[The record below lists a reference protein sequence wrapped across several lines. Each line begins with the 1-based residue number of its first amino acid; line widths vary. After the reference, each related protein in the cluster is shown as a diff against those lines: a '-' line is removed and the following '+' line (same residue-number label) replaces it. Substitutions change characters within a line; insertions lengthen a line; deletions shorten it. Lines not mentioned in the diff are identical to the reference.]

1 MKIAKLL
8 TWHWGSLEDRE
19 WPFADAV
26 LLTGESGSGKSTL
39 LDAIQTVLTAAHQ
52 HVVQFNIGQD
62 ESTQSRRGGKEPR
75 TLAAYAL
82 GQQADGVYLRTRST
96 SYAGIVFEASEHAG
110 EQVEPFTALVGVE
123 AFEDGRR
130 AVLQGTPQFFI
141 VRRTLSLD
149 HLARRVGEALAPSPL
164 PLKELY
170 VQLQHRLQAHAEKA
184 VAVVQRFPDKGG
196 YLQHLYGALTGK
208 TAVGEHDATRAA
220 KSLVK
225 AMAYKEL
232 GNVNDLVR
240 DEILEPHDFSKDLD
254 KMRELMRSIASLKL
268 EAERLALN
276 LERLGAASASA
287 DQALDEARRFVT
299 TTIAHALRTRSEAQ
313 DELASVQRQIAA
325 QGRKQAQLQEK
336 LASLGAQEDQL
347 REQLRVVDK
356 RLDDSDVAGEKQAL
370 ENQIRLHSDQFRL
383 HWGRVQEVV
392 RGISAMATQL
402 EQLMALD
409 LSVVPALAV
418 AVEVLRPA
426 ALRILQSWPAMADAY
441 GRSATLDVV
450 LPAFELEA
458 FDAQL
463 AALRQGIHDDDASV
477 QGAVLQALTDVNMQL
492 NQLKDDIEQCDAEL
506 RRLQSGRVQGPKD
519 AHDAVALIER
529 EIPSAHPHLLAQL
542 VEPSPGTRWQN
553 AIEGYMGGD
562 RFAIIVEAG
571 MEAQCARLVKQHY
584 RIRSPKVVQGRKAM
598 EDTEGRQLEARSVL
612 HELICQHS
620 VAYAFL
626 LAQYGRVRKV
636 NTEEE
641 LARTPQGLM
650 EEGLGSRGYGMFAC
664 RAPDGELAFGEA
676 ARQRRR
682 QWCEDELK
690 RLASQTRVLDALRQ
704 SLLAITRMFNGAVFS
719 PLTPLVLAVL
729 ESQVQH
735 AHADQAL
742 KALDLSAIDALL
754 AEQSELKARISGVT
768 RQRDEELKQVGA
780 TDKEIAELRRREKV
794 LIERLPDLEIAC
806 TNATVWA
813 SRFVGAVPA
822 LATEAQLLEESWKL
836 AGELE
841 ISVDALRHRVQSLRD
856 GLPRTLRELAQA
868 VGVYLSGARD
878 DSERVVWVDAP
889 RSVDRLE
896 ELLPLVE
903 RTRAAIFE
911 QTQRQRAIGLADNA
925 RALREAEGQFN
936 HVFTSSF
943 CFKVRDDVKQ
953 GALTLQRLNRH
964 LQDIRFGS
972 DTFRLEWDW
981 VPRMQKVQEFFEAV
995 EGAVE
1000 GLEHDGG
1007 SIFNSSMLTDEQ
1019 HATAKEIRGL
1029 LLANDQGAS
1038 ERALRELA
1046 DYRNYRR
1053 YDILR
1058 TSPVGTTRLSTW
1070 GTGSGGELET
1080 PFYVVRSAVLAHA
1093 LGHFGRDRREAP
1105 ALRLMLS
1112 DEAFSKMDETRSRNV
1127 LQFLSQTLGLQL
1139 VVAMPTSKS
1148 GAVKPEFDKE
1158 FTFSKVMARRAG
1170 EGLQEL
1176 FISEAQ
1182 EKTFNRPALARL
1194 WGTHAEQAREA
1205 ARAHWQAAKLVA
1217 QVPQPTMPLASP
1229 SMELQV
1235 PDPVAEE
1242 SEAHQANSGPR
1253 P

>member
-8 TWHWGSLEDRE
+8 TLQWGSLEDRE
-19 WPFADAV
+19 WQFADTV

-82 GQQADGVYLRTRST
+82 GQQADGVFLRARST
-96 SYAGIVFEASEHAG
+96 SYAGIVFEASEQAG
-110 EQVEPFTALVGVE
+110 EQAEPFTALVGVE
-123 AFEDGRR
+123 AFEDGKR
-130 AVLQGTPQFFI
+130 AVIQGLPQFFI
-141 VRRTLSLD
+141 VRRRLSLE
-149 HLARRVGEALAPSPL
+149 HLTRRAGDALLTSPI

-170 VQLQHRLQAHAEKA
+170 VQLQHRLQAGVDKSAT
-184 VAVVQRFPDKGG
+184 VVQRFPDKGG
-196 YLQHLYGALTGK
+196 YLQHLYGALMGK

-276 LERLGAASASA
+276 LERLDAAQASA
-287 DQALDEARRFVT
+287 DQVLDEARRFVT
-299 TTIAHALRTRSEAQ
+299 TTIAHALRARSEAQ
-313 DELASVQRQIAA
+313 DDMASVQRQIAT
-325 QGRKQAQLQEK
+325 QDRKQAQLQEK
-336 LASLGAQEDQL
+336 LASLEAQETQL
-347 REQLRVVDK
+347 REQLRVVEK
-356 RLDDSDVAGEKQAL
+356 RLDDSDVAREKIAL
-370 ENQIRLHSDQFRL
+370 ENQIRLQSDQFRL
-383 HWGRVQEVV
+383 HWSHVQDAA
-392 RGISAMATQL
+392 RGIGEMVVQL
-402 EQLMALD
+402 EQLLALD
-409 LSVVPALAV
+409 LSAVPALAS
-418 AVEVLRPA
+418 AVETLRPIA
-426 ALRILQSWPAMADAY
+426 QQILKPWPAMAQAY
-441 GRSATLDVV
+441 AREGTLDME
-450 LPAFELEA
+450 LPAFELEV

-463 AALRQGIHDDDASV
+463 AALRSGIHDGETSV
-477 QGAVLQALTDVNMQL
+477 QGAVLHALTEVGVRL
-492 NQLKDDIEQCDAEL
+492 NQLKDDTEQRDAEL
-506 RRLQSGRVQGPKD
+506 RRLQSGKVQGPTD
-519 AHDAVALIER
+519 AHNAVALIER
-529 EIPSAHPHLLAQL
+529 EIPSARPHLLAQL
-542 VEPSPGTRWQN
+542 VEPRPGTRWQN

-571 MEAQCARLVKQHY
+571 MEARCTRLVKQY
-584 RIRSPKVVQGRKAM
+584 WRVRSPKVVQGRKAM
-598 EDTEGRQLEARSVL
+598 DDTEGRQLEGRAML
-612 HELICQHS
+612 HELICRHP
-620 VAYAFL
+620 VAQAFL
-626 LAQYGRVRKV
+626 IAQYGRVRKV
-636 NTEEE
+636 DSEEE

-690 RLASQTRVLDALRQ
+690 RVVSETRAMEDLRR
-704 SLLAITRMFNGAVFS
+704 SLQAITRMFNGPVFT

-735 AHADQAL
+735 THAEQAL
-742 KALDLSAIDALL
+742 NALNLSAIDPLLTEQKDLNSRIDAVRGRHSDDTEQMGGTKLALAAL
-754 AEQSELKARISGVT
+754 HKREAELKARLP
-768 RQRDEELKQVGA
+768 EL
-780 TDKEIAELRRREKV
+780 DIN
-794 LIERLPDLEIAC
+794 C

-813 SRFVGAVPA
+813 SRFAGAVPA
-822 LATEAQLLEESWKL
+822 LATELQLLDEAQAL
-836 AGELE
+836 ADEPETSL
-841 ISVDALRHRVQSLRD
+841 DALRHRVQSLRE

-868 VGVYLSGARD
+868 VGAYLSGARD
-878 DSERVVWVDAP
+878 DSERFAWIDPP

-903 RTRAAIFE
+903 RTRAAISE

-953 GALTLQRLNRH
+953 GALTLHRLNRH
-964 LQDIRFGS
+964 LQDIRFGT
-972 DTFRLEWDW
+972 DTFRLEWEW
-981 VPRMQKVQEFFEAV
+981 VPRMQKVQEFFDAV
-995 EGAVE
+995 ESAIE
-1000 GLEHDGG
+1000 GLEHDRG
-1007 SIFNSSMLTDEQ
+1007 SIFTSPRLTDEQ
-1019 HATAKEIRGL
+1019 RATAEEIRRL

-1158 FTFSKVMARRAG
+1158 FTFSKVMARRPSG
-1170 EGLQEL
+1170 TGYQEL

-1182 EKTFNRPALARL
+1182 EKTLNRPALAKL
-1194 WGTHAEQAREA
+1194 WSVHAEQAREA
-1205 ARAHWQAAKLVA
+1205 ARAQWQAAQQA
-1217 QVPQPTMPLASP
+1217 PQTRPPVNP
-1229 SMELQV
+1229 SESLQSYSAADENGFISHSRGQRQ
-1235 PDPVAEE
+1235 P
-1242 SEAHQANSGPR
+1242 
-1253 P
+1253 

>member
-19 WPFADAV
+19 WPFADSV

-82 GQQADGVYLRTRST
+82 GQQADGVFLRTRST
-96 SYAGIVFEASEHAG
+96 SYVGIVFEASEQVG
-110 EQVEPFTALVGVE
+110 EQAEPFTALVGVE

-130 AVLQGTPQFFI
+130 AILQGTAQFFI
-141 VRRTLSLD
+141 VRRALSMD
-149 HLARRVGEALAPSPL
+149 NLARRAGEVLTASPL
-164 PLKELY
+164 PLKDLY
-170 VQLQHRLQAHAEKA
+170 VQLQHRLQTHAEKS
-184 VAVVQRFPDKGG
+184 VATVQRFPDKGT
-196 YLQHLYGALTGK
+196 YLQHLYGALMGK

-268 EAERLALN
+268 EAERLVLN
-276 LERLGAASASA
+276 LERLDGAQTSA
-287 DQALDEARRFVT
+287 DQVIDEARRFVI
-299 TTIAHALRTRSEAQ
+299 TTIAHALRTRNETQ
-313 DELASVQRQIAA
+313 DELASVQRQIST
-325 QGRKQAQLQEK
+325 QDRKQTQLREK
-336 LASLGAQEDQL
+336 LDSLEAQETQL
-347 REQLRVVDK
+347 REQLRGVDK
-356 RLDDSDVAGEKQAL
+356 RLDDSDVAREKHAL
-370 ENQIRLHSDQFRL
+370 ENQIRLQVDQFRL
-383 HWGRVQEVV
+383 HWGRVQDAA
-392 RGISAMATQL
+392 RSIGGMTTQL
-402 EQLMALD
+402 EQLLALD
-409 LSVVPALAV
+409 LSALPALAA
-418 AVEVLRPA
+418 AVQALHPA
-426 ALRILQSWPAMADAY
+426 AQQVLKPWPVMAQAYARDAK
-441 GRSATLDVV
+441 LDVV

-458 FDAQL
+458 FDTQL
-463 AALRQGIHDDDASV
+463 TNLRQGLHDGETSV
-477 QGAVLQALTDVNMQL
+477 QGAVLQALTDVGIQL
-492 NQLKDDIEQCDAEL
+492 NQLEDDIEQRDAEL
-506 RRLQSGRVQGPKD
+506 RRLQSGRSQGPKD

-529 EIPSAHPHLLAQL
+529 ELPSARPHLLAQL
-542 VEPSPGTRWQN
+542 VEPRPGTLWQN

-571 MEAQCARLVKQHY
+571 MEARCARLVKQHY
-584 RIRSPKVVQGRKAM
+584 RVRSPKVVQGRKAM
-598 EDTEGRQLEARSVL
+598 EDTENRQLEVRSVL
-612 HELICQHS
+612 HELVCQHP
-620 VAYAFL
+620 VAHAFL
-626 LAQYGRVRKV
+626 MAQYGRVRKV
-636 NTEEE
+636 DTEEE

-682 QWCEDELK
+682 QWCEDELQ
-690 RLASQTRVLDALRQ
+690 RLAKETHTLQSLRQ
-704 SLLAITRMFNGAVFS
+704 SLLAITRMFNGPVFT

-729 ESQVQH
+729 ESQSQH
-735 AHADQAL
+735 AHAEQAL
-742 KALDLSAIDALL
+742 KALDLSAIDELL
-754 AEQSELKARISGVT
+754 AEQKNLKTRIGSVT
-768 RQRDEELKQVGA
+768 GQRDEELKQVGA
-780 TDKEIAELRRREKV
+780 TDKELVELHRREKT
-794 LIERLPDLEIAC
+794 LAERLPDLDVAC
-806 TNATVWA
+806 TNAMVWA
-813 SRFVGAVPA
+813 SRFAGAAPT
-822 LATEAQLLEESWKL
+822 LATEPQLLSEAQTLAAESETSL
-836 AGELE
+836 
-841 ISVDALRHRVQSLRD
+841 DALRHRVQSLRE

-868 VGVYLSGARD
+868 VGTYLSGARD
-878 DSERVVWVDAP
+878 DSERFTWTDPP

-896 ELLPLVE
+896 ELLPLIE
-903 RTRAAIFE
+903 RTRTAIAE
-911 QTQRQRAIGLADNA
+911 QAQRQRAIGLADNA
-925 RALREAEGQFN
+925 RALREAESQFN

-964 LQDIRFGS
+964 LQGIRFGS
-972 DTFRLEWDW
+972 DTFKLEWDW

-995 EGAVE
+995 ESAVE
-1000 GLEHDGG
+1000 ALEQDHS
-1007 SIFNSSMLTDEQ
+1007 SIFTSARLTDEQ
-1019 HATAKEIRGL
+1019 RATAEEIRRL

-1093 LGHFGRDRREAP
+1093 LGHFGGDRREAP

-1158 FTFSKVMARRAG
+1158 FTFSKVMARRDG
-1170 EGLQEL
+1170 QEL

-1182 EKTFNRPALARL
+1182 EKTLNRPALARL
-1194 WGTHAEQAREA
+1194 WSAHAEQAREA
-1205 ARAHWQAAKLVA
+1205 ARVNWVA
-1217 QVPQPTMPLASP
+1217 QENKDQVTVLAVEGTNDKPQS
-1229 SMELQV
+1229 
-1235 PDPVAEE
+1235 
-1242 SEAHQANSGPR
+1242 
-1253 P
+1253 

>member
-8 TWHWGSLEDRE
+8 TWNWGSLENRE
-19 WPFADAV
+19 WQFDDAV

-39 LDAIQTVLTAAHQ
+39 LDSIQTVLTAAHQ

-62 ESTQSRRGGKEPR
+62 ESTQRRRGGKEPR

-82 GQQADGVYLRTRST
+82 GQQADGVFLRNRST
-96 SYAGIVFEASEHAG
+96 SYTGIVFEASKQAG

-130 AVLQGTPQFFI
+130 AVLQGAPQFFI
-141 VRRTLSLD
+141 VRRALSLS
-149 HLARRVGEALAPSPL
+149 HLTRRAGEALTELPL

-170 VQLQHRLQAHAEKA
+170 VQLQHRLQAQANN
-184 VAVVQRFPDKGG
+184 VAALVQRFPDKGS
-196 YLQHLYGALTGK
+196 YLQHLYGVLMGK
-208 TAVGEHDATRAA
+208 TAVGELDATRAA
-220 KSLVK
+220 RSLVK

-276 LERLGAASASA
+276 LERLEAAQASA
-287 DQALDEARRFVT
+287 DEVLDEARRFVT

-313 DELASVQRQIAA
+313 DELASVHRQIAT
-325 QGRKQAQLQEK
+325 QDRKQKQLQEK
-336 LASLGAQEDQL
+336 LASFEAQETQL
-347 REQLRVVDK
+347 REQLRVVEK
-356 RLDDSDVAGEKQAL
+356 HLDDSDVAREKQAL
-370 ENQIRLHSDQFRL
+370 ENQIRLQADQFRL
-383 HWGRVQEVV
+383 HWGRVQEAAQ
-392 RGISAMATQL
+392 GIGQMVAQL
-402 EQLMALD
+402 EQLLALD
-409 LSVVPALAV
+409 LCAVPALAA
-418 AVEVLRPA
+418 AVETMRAPAQLILRP
-426 ALRILQSWPAMADAY
+426 WPAMARAY
-441 GRSATLDVV
+441 ARDGMLETE

-458 FDAQL
+458 FDAHL
-463 AALRQGIHDDDASV
+463 ATLRQGIHDDESSV
-477 QGAVLQALTDVNMQL
+477 QTAVLQALTDVGVQL
-492 NQLKDDIEQCDAEL
+492 NQLKDDTEQRDAEL
-506 RRLQSGRVQGPKD
+506 RRLQSGRTQGPRD

-529 EIPSAHPHLLAQL
+529 ELPSARPHLLAQL
-542 VEPSPGTRWQN
+542 VEPRPGTHWQN

-571 MEAQCARLVKQHY
+571 MEARCTRLVKQYY
-584 RIRSPKVVQGRKAM
+584 RVRSPKVVQGRKAM
-598 EDTEGRQLEARSVL
+598 EDTEGRQLDARAVL
-612 HELICQHS
+612 HELACTHP
-620 VAYAFL
+620 VAQAFL
-626 LAQYGRVRKV
+626 MAQYGRVRKV
-636 NTEEE
+636 DTEEE

-682 QWCEDELK
+682 QWCEDELR
-690 RLASQTRVLDALRQ
+690 RLASQARALETLRK
-704 SLLAITRMFNGAVFS
+704 SLLAITRMFNGPVFT
-719 PLTPLVLAVL
+719 PLTPLMLAVL
-729 ESQVQH
+729 ENQVQH
-735 AHADQAL
+735 AHAEQAL
-742 KALDLSAIDALL
+742 KVLDLSAIDALL
-754 AEQSELKARISGVT
+754 AEQKDLNGRIEGV
-768 RQRDEELKQVGA
+768 RAQHSDEKEQMGA
-780 TDKEIAELRRREKV
+780 TKLALGGLHKREAD
-794 LIERLPDLEIAC
+794 LETRLPDLDIAY

-813 SRFVGAVPA
+813 SRFADAVPA
-822 LATEAQLLEESWKL
+822 LATEPQLLDEAQAL
-836 AGELE
+836 AAEQE
-841 ISVDALRHRVQSLRD
+841 ISLDALRHRIQSLRE

-868 VGVYLSGARD
+868 VGTYLSGARD
-878 DSERVVWVDAP
+878 DSERFTWIDPP
-889 RSVDRLE
+889 RNMERLQ

-903 RTRAAIFE
+903 RSRAAIAE
-911 QTQRQRAIGLADNA
+911 QARRQRAIGLADNA

-972 DTFRLEWDW
+972 DTFKLEWDW
-981 VPRMQKVQEFFEAV
+981 VPRMQKIQEFFEAV

-1000 GLEHDGG
+1000 GLEHDRG
-1007 SIFNSSMLTDEQ
+1007 SIFTSTRLTDEQ
-1019 HATAKEIRGL
+1019 RATAEEIRRL

-1158 FTFSKVMARRAG
+1158 FTFSKVMAHRPSG
-1170 EGLQEL
+1170 EGFQEY

-1182 EKTFNRPALARL
+1182 EKTLNRPALARL
-1194 WGTHAEQAREA
+1194 WNVHAEQAREA
-1205 ARAHWQAAKLVA
+1205 ARAQWVA
-1217 QVPQPTMPLASP
+1217 QQTPTSAD
-1229 SMELQV
+1229 E
-1235 PDPVAEE
+1235 D
-1242 SEAHQANSGPR
+1242 AHGRFR

>member
-82 GQQADGVYLRTRST
+82 GQQADGVFLRTRST
-96 SYAGIVFEASEHAG
+96 SYAGIVFEASEQAG
-110 EQVEPFTALVGVE
+110 EQAEPFTALVGVE

-141 VRRTLSLD
+141 VRRALSLD
-149 HLARRVGEALAPSPL
+149 HLARRTGEVLTASPL

-170 VQLQHRLQAHAEKA
+170 VQLQHRLQIHADKA
-184 VAVVQRFPDKGG
+184 AVVVQRFPDKGG
-196 YLQHLYGALTGK
+196 YLQHLYGALMGK

-220 KSLVK
+220 RSLVK

-276 LERLGAASASA
+276 LERLDTAQASA
-287 DQALDEARRFVT
+287 DQVMDEARRFVT
-299 TTIAHALRTRSEAQ
+299 TTIAHALRTRREAQ
-313 DELASVQRQIAA
+313 DEMASVQRQIAT
-325 QGRKQAQLQEK
+325 QDKKQTQLQEK
-336 LASLGAQEDQL
+336 LASLEAQETQL
-347 REQLRVVDK
+347 REQLRGVDK
-356 RLDDSDVAGEKQAL
+356 RLDDSDVAREKQAL
-370 ENQIRLHSDQFRL
+370 ENQIRLQADQFRL
-383 HWGRVQEVV
+383 HWGHVQEAA
-392 RGISAMATQL
+392 RGIGGMAAQL
-402 EQLMALD
+402 EQLLALD
-409 LSVVPALAV
+409 LSAVPALAA
-418 AVEVLRPA
+418 AVQALRPA
-426 ALRILQSWPAMADAY
+426 AQQVLKPWPVMAQAYARDAM
-441 GRSATLDVV
+441 LDVV

-458 FDAQL
+458 FDTQL
-463 AALRQGIHDDDASV
+463 VSLRQGLHDGEPSV
-477 QGAVLQALTDVNMQL
+477 QGAVLQALTDVGLQL
-492 NQLKDDIEQCDAEL
+492 KQLKDDTEQRDAEL
-506 RRLQSGRVQGPKD
+506 RRLQSGRAQGPKD

-529 EIPSAHPHLLAQL
+529 ELPSARPHLLAQL
-542 VEPSPGTRWQN
+542 VEPRPGTRWQN
-553 AIEGYMGGD
+553 AIEGYMGSD

-571 MEAQCARLVKQHY
+571 MEARCARLVRQHY
-584 RIRSPKVVQGRKAM
+584 RVRSPKVVQGRKAM
-598 EDTEGRQLEARSVL
+598 ADTEGRQWEAREAPAVL
-612 HELICQHS
+612 HELDCQHP
-620 VAYAFL
+620 VARAFL
-626 LAQYGRVRKV
+626 MAQYGRVRKV
-636 NTEEE
+636 DTEEE

-650 EEGLGSRGYGMFAC
+650 EEGMGSRGYGMFAC
-664 RAPDGELAFGEA
+664 RAPDGDLAFGEA

-682 QWCEDELK
+682 QWCEDELQ
-690 RLASQTRVLDALRQ
+690 RLVKETSALQTLRQ
-704 SLLAITRMFNGAVFS
+704 SLLAITRMFNGPVFT
-719 PLTPLVLAVL
+719 PLTPLLLAVL
-729 ESQVQH
+729 ESQSQH
-735 AHADQAL
+735 AHAERAF
-742 KALDLSAIDALL
+742 KALDLSAIDELL
-754 AEQSELKARISGVT
+754 AEQKSLKTRISSVT
-768 RQRDEELKQVGA
+768 GHRDEELKQVGA
-780 TDKEIAELRRREKV
+780 TDKELVELRRREKT
-794 LIERLPDLEIAC
+794 LAERLPDLDIAC
-806 TNATVWA
+806 ANATVWA
-813 SRFVGAVPA
+813 SRFADAVPTLVTESQLLDEAQA
-822 LATEAQLLEESWKL
+822 LAAEPETSL
-836 AGELE
+836 
-841 ISVDALRHRVQSLRD
+841 DALRHRVQSLRE

-868 VGVYLSGARD
+868 VGTYLSGARD
-878 DSERVVWVDAP
+878 DSERFGWTDPP

-903 RTRAAIFE
+903 RTRAAIAE
-911 QTQRQRAIGLADNA
+911 QAQRQRAIGLAENA
-925 RALREAEGQFN
+925 RALHDAEGQFN

-981 VPRMQKVQEFFEAV
+981 VPRMQKVQDFFDAV
-995 EGAVE
+995 ESAVE
-1000 GLEHDGG
+1000 GLEHDRG
-1007 SIFNSSMLTDEQ
+1007 SIFTSPRLTDEQ
-1019 HATAKEIRGL
+1019 HATAEEIRRL

-1158 FTFSKVMARRAG
+1158 FTFSKVMARRDG
-1170 EGLQEL
+1170 QEL

-1182 EKTFNRPALARL
+1182 EKTLNRPALARL
-1194 WGTHAEQAREA
+1194 WDAHAEQAREA
-1205 ARAHWQAAKLVA
+1205 ARTQWVA
-1217 QVPQPTMPLASP
+1217 QQTQAQIP
-1229 SMELQV
+1229 SST
-1235 PDPVAEE
+1235 AED
-1242 SEAHQANSGPR
+1242 AHSSLDERR
-1253 P
+1253 PSF